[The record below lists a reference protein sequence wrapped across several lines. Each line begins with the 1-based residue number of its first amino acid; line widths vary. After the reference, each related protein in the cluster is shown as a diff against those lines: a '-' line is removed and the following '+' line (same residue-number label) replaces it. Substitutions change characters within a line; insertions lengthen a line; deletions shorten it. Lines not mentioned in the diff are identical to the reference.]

1 MLDNKQKKYLK
12 GQAHHLK
19 QVVQIG
25 SNGVTAKL
33 IKEVLQ
39 ALTAHELIKIQVQ
52 HDKKQVRQQ
61 LSEEV
66 CAQSQAQFVQ
76 LIGKQAIVFKQA
88 KTDSKFKLP

>member
-25 SNGVTAKL
+25 SNGVTPKL
-33 IKEVLQ
+33 IKEVLH

-52 HDKKQVRQQ
+52 HDEKQVRQQ
-61 LSEEV
+61 LAEDV
-66 CAQSQAQFVQ
+66 CVQTQSQFVQ
-76 LIGKQAIVFKQA
+76 LIGKQAIIFKQA
-88 KTDSKFKLP
+88 ETDSKFKLP